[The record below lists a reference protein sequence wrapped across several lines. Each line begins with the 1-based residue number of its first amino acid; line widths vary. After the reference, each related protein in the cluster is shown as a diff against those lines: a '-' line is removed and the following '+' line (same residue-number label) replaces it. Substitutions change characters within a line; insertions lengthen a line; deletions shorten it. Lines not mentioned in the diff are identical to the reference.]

1 MQEKELE
8 KVRDKCSPHSVLH
21 RQRDLDKERLKM
33 CKRSLNLFLTQVP
46 DRTTT
51 LDRERHTCEH
61 WAYEQGLPK
70 KCTARG
76 AFQSGKGKEAL

>member
-33 CKRSLNLFLTQVP
+33 RKHSLNLFLTQVP

-51 LDRERHTCEH
+51 LDTEGHTCEH

-76 AFQSGKGKEAL
+76 AYQSGEGKETL